1 MTIGMDESHRK
12 REHEETEETDVDST
26 YFVYQDFGLLGL
38 LETETTDH

>member
-12 REHEETEETDVDST
+12 REHEETDVDST